1 MFEPGQDVV
10 VTLDGVEH
18 PGEVIEASKGWVLTK
33 VSIDM
38 ENDYGSLSDR
48 LDPQSLFMV
57 RDTNVRPMNEPAD
70 G

>member
-18 PGEVIEASKGWVLTK
+18 FGEVIEVNRGWVLTR
-33 VSIDM
+33 VTVDVA
-38 ENDYGSLSDR
+38 NDYGSLSDR

-57 RDTNVRPMNEPAD
+57 RETNVRPMDEPSD